1 MAVEPSWP
9 PRVPD
14 SALWAGTSI
23 ALPLILML
31 NWLLRKRMS
40 LRYTV
45 HSHARMILL
54 QQRGAITDISGS
66 VAGYSKTYVASAC
79 CSMPLAAF
87 ERDTLQLQPKS
98 PGIES

>member
-1 MAVEPSWP
+1 MAVEPLWL
-9 PRVPD
+9 PRAPD

-40 LRYTV
+40 LRYIV

-54 QQRGAITDISGS
+54 
-66 VAGYSKTYVASAC
+66 
-79 CSMPLAAF
+79 
-87 ERDTLQLQPKS
+87 
-98 PGIES
+98 